1 MRFFYMSTHKQR
13 TLTGFTLIELI
24 ISIVILIVGLVGVLL
39 IIPLAQRA
47 SGRSALASR
56 ASILASEKI
65 EELKSKGYEELTSQS
80 EWNGTED
87 IFVWTASVVDVTEDD
102 FLGVVSLPSKPII
115 KIDMEVTYQDRGKEQ
130 HEKFITFYSEL

>member
-1 MRFFYMSTHKQR
+1 MIKRRYDNQGVKA
-13 TLTGFTLIELI
+13 FTLIEMV

-65 EELKSKGYEELTSQS
+65 EELKSKGYAELTSQS
-80 EWNGTED
+80 EWSGTSD
-87 IFVWTASVVDVTEDD
+87 VFTWKAVLSDVTDDD
-102 FLGVVSLPSKPII
+102 FQEIVSLPSDPLV
-115 KIDMEVTYQDRGKEQ
+115 KIVIEITYRDHGKERR
-130 HEKFITFYSEL
+130 EKFVTFYSEL